1 MNTVEHVGMETSMHR
16 FAEHQAIVTGGASG
30 IGAATATEFARE
42 GAKVC
47 IVDIDRDAGERH
59 AEGLRKEGADV
70 LFLEGDVTD
79 PEACTVIANEVA
91 NRFGGIRYLVN
102 SAVSFIAKGLDVT
115 AADWQR
121 SLGVNVMGGAN
132 MVQAAYPHL
141 EKYPR
146 EAAIVNLTSVS
157 GYIAQPNRWTYNAS
171 KGAILTLT
179 KCQAFDLASAGIRV
193 NSISPGWTW
202 TPEVDKAAG
211 GDRERWEPIWG
222 KFHLLRRCAE
232 PSEIAR
238 AGLFR
243 CSQAASL
250 ITGTHLAVDGGYMA
264 MGSEGLGEASTFA
277 GSR

>member
-1 MNTVEHVGMETSMHR
+1 MNTVGHLGMETSMHR
-16 FAEHQAIVTGGASG
+16 FTDQQAVITGGASG

-47 IVDIDRDAGERH
+47 IVDIDRDAGERQ
-59 AEGLRKEGADV
+59 AEGLRAEGADA
-70 LFLEGDVTD
+70 LFLEGDVADPDSCTD
-79 PEACTVIANEVA
+79 VIDAVA

-115 AADWQR
+115 SADWQR
-121 SLGVNVMGGAN
+121 SLGVNVTGGAN

-141 EKYPR
+141 KRYPR
-146 EAAIVNLTSVS
+146 DSAIVNLTSVS

-179 KCQAFDLASAGIRV
+179 KCQAFDLARDGIRV

-232 PSEIAR
+232 PREIAR
-238 AGLFR
+238 AVLFL
-243 CSQAASL
+243 CSQDASF
-250 ITGTHLAVDGGYMA
+250 ITGTDLAVDGGYMA